1 MKTPTL
7 GKADQCK
14 VLISDMTAEEI
25 ESVVAYGKY
34 WLHQLKR
41 KKANGKDVA
50 EMRRVVEKIKGKRSA
65 TAEPGAGSNDRG
77 SS

>member
-1 MKTPTL
+1 MKAPTL

-25 ESVVAYGKY
+25 ESVIAYGKY

-41 KKANGKDVA
+41 KKANGKDVSA
-50 EMRRVVEKIKGKRSA
+50 EIERREN
-65 TAEPGAGSNDRG
+65 TDGSRR
-77 SS
+77 